1 MSIGFKLDRKK
12 IIRYMVIM
20 IFAIVLFNVVNFHIG
35 MLLGFAGVYLF
46 LLSMEVTMKTKRKHP
61 WMWTLV
67 LFMVQAILTVYCI
80 QYLLLEPD
88 LFAKLKEIKWYLNIL
103 CVIAI
108 NFILLIFMKKPEIT
122 TVITHTGLT
131 ILSFVNYYVYL
142 FRENEFIFP
151 DLRSVGTGLSV
162 AGNYTIELSDKGCYV
177 IFGVLLYYALVRK
190 FRVTF
195 EKKWR
200 MRLISVGAVLL
211 ITSVIAVQT
220 AETNTETWEK
230 KGSYRNGYI
239 LNFILSARDSFVSAP
254 EGYTAELIQ
263 KLEKSYEGVHT
274 NDIGVSTEKAPTII
288 VVMSESFADL
298 SVLGELETNEPLTP
312 FIDSLQEN
320 TTKGYAL
327 SPVFGAKTSNCEW
340 EFMTGNSMAFLPVG
354 SVVYQQ
360 YISETPTSIVSSMKN
375 LGYTCISMHPYY
387 NTGWSRHLIYPTM
400 GFDEIYFLEDFDQT
414 QMIRRY
420 ISDREHYRKIIER
433 YENRTANES
442 LFFMTITMQNHGGFK
457 ETYENF
463 PENYYKLGRSY
474 PDVNQ
479 YLSLVKETDNATEE
493 FINYFANQ
501 EDPVMV
507 VFFGDHQPSLN
518 SQFYKLMNGKG
529 MSGLTLEEL
538 EDLYTVPFFIWTNYD
553 TPEETVEM
561 TSLNYLVSMALE
573 RSGLEI
579 PAYNQFLLDMMKV
592 VPAINSQAYYSLEA
606 GTYKY
611 LDEAT
616 GKEKEWITNYQ
627 MLQYNNM
634 FDNKLQ
640 SKVFFPYLK

>member
-1 MSIGFKLDRKK
+1 MSVGFKLDKRK

-20 IFAIVLFNVVNFHIG
+20 FFAIVLFQVVKFHIG
-35 MLLGFAGVYLF
+35 ALIGFGAIYMF
-46 LLSMEVTMKTKRKHP
+46 LLSMEVSVKKRLP
-61 WMWTLV
+61 WVWTLV
-67 LFMVQAILTVYCI
+67 LFAIQSVFTVYCI
-80 QYLLLEPD
+80 QYLLLEPE
-88 LFAKLKEIKWYLNIL
+88 LFEKLKELKWQLNIL
-103 CVIAI
+103 CVLAMD
-108 NFILLIFMKKPEIT
+108 FLLLILVKKPEVT
-122 TVITHTGLT
+122 TVISHTGLM
-131 ILSFVNYYVYL
+131 ILAFVNYYVYL

-151 DLRSVGTGLSV
+151 DLRSIGTGLSV
-162 AGNYTIELSDKGCYV
+162 AGNYKIELSDKGCYV

-190 FRVTF
+190 FKVSF
-195 EKKWR
+195 QKPIY
-200 MRLISVGAVLL
+200 MRLISIVVVALL
-211 ITSVIAVQT
+211 TFTVHHHT
-220 AETNTETWEK
+220 YETNTETWEK
-230 KGSYRNGYI
+230 KGTYRNGYI
-239 LNFILSARDSFVSAP
+239 LNFILSARDSFISPP
-254 EGYTAELIQ
+254 EGYDVEMIKELETNYTGAHISDVTVS
-263 KLEKSYEGVHT
+263 LEK
-274 NDIGVSTEKAPTII
+274 DPTII
-288 VVMSESFADL
+288 VIMSESFADL

-312 FIDSLQEN
+312 FIDSLEEN
-320 TTKGYAL
+320 TIKGYAL

-360 YISETPTSIVSSMKN
+360 YISDTPTSIVSNMKN
-375 LGYTCISMHPYY
+375 AGYTCIAMHPYY

-400 GFDEIYFLEDFDQT
+400 GFDETYFIEHFDET

-463 PENYYKLGRSY
+463 PENYYKEGKSY

-479 YLSLVKETDNATEE
+479 YLSLVKETDKATEE
-493 FINYFANQ
+493 FIHYFAKQ

-518 SQFYKLMNGKG
+518 SKFYKLMNGKG
-529 MSGLTLEEL
+529 MSGISLEQIQ
-538 EDLYTVPFFIWTNYD
+538 DLYTVPFFIWTNYD

-561 TSLNYLVSMALE
+561 TSLNFLASMAWE
-573 RSGLEI
+573 RTGLEI
-579 PAYNQFLLDMMKV
+579 PAYNQFLLDMREII
-592 VPAINSQAYYSLEA
+592 PAINSQGYYSLEE
-606 GTYKY
+606 GKYKY

-616 GKEKEWITNYQ
+616 GIEKEWITKYQ

-634 FDNKLQ
+634 FDEG
-640 SKVFFPYLK
+640 SEIFFPYLK

>member
-1 MSIGFKLDRKK
+1 MRVGFKLDKK
-12 IIRYMVIM
+12 KLIRYLVIM
-20 IFAIVLFNVVNFHIG
+20 IFAIVLFQIVKFYVGVLI
-35 MLLGFAGVYLF
+35 GFAAIYLF
-46 LLSMEVTMKTKRKHP
+46 LLSAEVTMSDKLP
-61 WMWTLV
+61 WVWTLL
-67 LFMVQAILTVYCI
+67 LFAVQSIFTVYSV

-88 LFAKLKEIKWYLNIL
+88 LFVKLKALKWVLNIL
-103 CVIAI
+103 CVLALD
-108 NFILLIFMKKPEIT
+108 FILLILVKKPEIT
-122 TVITHTGLT
+122 TVISHTGLMV
-131 ILSFVNYYVYL
+131 LSFVNYYVYL

-162 AGNYTIELSDKGCYV
+162 ASNYKIELSDRGCYV
-177 IFGVLLYYALVRK
+177 IFGILLYYALVRK
-190 FRVTF
+190 FKVSF
-195 EKKWR
+195 KKPAY
-200 MRLISVGAVLL
+200 MRLISALSVVLIGIVVSL
-211 ITSVIAVQT
+211 YTY
-220 AETNTETWEK
+220 ETNTETWEK
-230 KGSYRNGYI
+230 KGTYRNGYL
-239 LNFILSARDSFVSAP
+239 LNFILSARDSFVSEP
-254 EGYTAELIQ
+254 EGYTVELIEE
-263 KLEKSYEGVHT
+263 LEAEYEGVHKSE
-274 NDIGVSTEKAPTII
+274 IEVSLEKDPTII
-288 VVMSESFADL
+288 VIMSESFADL

-320 TTKGYAL
+320 TVKGYAL

-360 YISETPTSIVSSMKN
+360 YISDTPTSIVSNMKN
-375 LGYTCISMHPYY
+375 AGYTCIAMHPYY

-400 GFDEIYFLEDFDQT
+400 GFDETYFIEDFDET

-433 YENRTANES
+433 YENRTASEN

-474 PDVNQ
+474 ADVNQ
-479 YLSLVKETDNATEE
+479 YLSLVKETDEATEE
-493 FINYFANQ
+493 FINYFAKQ

-518 SQFYKLMNGKG
+518 SKFYKLMNGKG
-529 MSGLTLEEL
+529 VSGLTLEEL
-538 EDLYTVPFFIWTNYD
+538 QDLYTVPFFIWTNYD

-579 PAYNQFLLDMMKV
+579 PAYNQFLLDMMDV
-592 VPAINSQAYYSLEA
+592 VPAINSQGYYSLEE

-611 LDEAT
+611 LDDAT
-616 GKEKEWITNYQ
+616 GEEKEWITKYK

-634 FDNKLQ
+634 FDGEMQ
-640 SKVFFPYLK
+640 SDIFFPYLK

>member
-1 MSIGFKLDRKK
+1 MRVRFKLDKK
-12 IIRYMVIM
+12 KFIRYVVLM
-20 IFAIVLFNVVNFHIG
+20 IFAIVLFQVVKFPVGVLI
-35 MLLGFAGVYLF
+35 GFAAIYLF
-46 LLSMEVTMKTKRKHP
+46 LLSAEVTMSDKLP
-61 WMWTLV
+61 WVWTLLLFV
-67 LFMVQAILTVYCI
+67 LQSVFTVYSI

-88 LFAKLKEIKWYLNIL
+88 LFVKLKGLKWFLNIL
-103 CVIAI
+103 CVLALD
-108 NFILLIFMKKPEIT
+108 FMLLILVKKPEIT
-122 TVITHTGLT
+122 TVLSHTGLT
-131 ILSFVNYYVYL
+131 ILGFVNYYVYL

-190 FRVTF
+190 FKVSF
-195 EKKWR
+195 QKPMY
-200 MRLISVGAVLL
+200 MRLISALSVVL
-211 ITSVIAVQT
+211 IGIVVSFYTY
-220 AETNTETWEK
+220 ETNTETWEK
-230 KGSYRNGYI
+230 KGTYRNGYL
-239 LNFILSARDSFVSAP
+239 LNFLLSARDSFISAP
-254 EGYTAELIQ
+254 EEYTAELVKELEADYDGVHKSEIEVS
-263 KLEKSYEGVHT
+263 LEK
-274 NDIGVSTEKAPTII
+274 DPTII
-288 VVMSESFADL
+288 VIMSESFADL

-312 FIDSLQEN
+312 FLDSLQEN
-320 TTKGYAL
+320 TVKGYAL

-360 YISETPTSIVSSMKN
+360 YISDTPTSIVSNMKN
-375 LGYTCISMHPYY
+375 AGYTCIAMHPYY

-400 GFDEIYFLEDFDQT
+400 GFDETYFLEDFDET

-463 PENYYKLGRSY
+463 PENYYKVGRSY

-479 YLSLVKETDNATEE
+479 YLSLVRETDEATEE

-518 SQFYKLMNGKG
+518 SKFYKLMNGKG
-529 MSGLTLEEL
+529 VSGLTLEEL
-538 EDLYTVPFFIWTNYD
+538 QDLYTVPFFIWTNYD

-561 TSLNYLVSMALE
+561 TSLNFLASMVWE
-573 RSGLEI
+573 RTGLEI
-579 PAYNQFLLDMMKV
+579 PAYNQFLLDMREV
-592 VPAINSQAYYSLEA
+592 IPAINSQGYYSLEE

-611 LDEAT
+611 LEDAT
-616 GKEKEWITNYQ
+616 GEEKEWITKYE

-634 FDNKLQ
+634 FDGKMQ
-640 SKVFFPYLK
+640 SDIFFPYLK